1 MDIEKANTKV
11 YCNKCMH
18 YKNLG
23 YMKGECISSNNYV
36 DTWFGEKTKI
46 NETVKILN
54 KNNDC
59 TWYEE
64 KGL

>member
-1 MDIEKANTKV
+1 MKAF
-11 YCNKCMH
+11 CSKCVH
-18 YKNLG
+18 YKNFG
-23 YMKGECISSNNYV
+23 YMKGECQCPNNYV

-59 TWYEE
+59 AWYEE
-64 KGL
+64 K